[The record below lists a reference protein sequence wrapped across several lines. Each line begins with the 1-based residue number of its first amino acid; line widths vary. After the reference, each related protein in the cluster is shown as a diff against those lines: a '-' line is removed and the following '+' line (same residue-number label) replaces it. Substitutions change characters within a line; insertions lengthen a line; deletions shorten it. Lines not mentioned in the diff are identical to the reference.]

1 MDSLAAALVLSQR
14 LMAERRM
21 SLEAFSALP
30 DAPVVPYVEP
40 APRVRRT
47 RAATAAVLHRLGD
60 VVAPPRPA
68 RESRS
73 LG

>member
-1 MDSLAAALVLSQR
+1 MDHLAAAL
-14 LMAERRM
+14 LMSHRFTSAEV
-21 SLEAFSALP
+21 FSALP
-30 DAPVVPYVEP
+30 DAPVVPHVEP
-40 APRVRRT
+40 VPRVRRT

-68 RESRS
+68 RSSPS

>member
-1 MDSLAAALVLSQR
+1 MDYLPFALI
-14 LMAERRM
+14 M
-21 SLEAFSALP
+21 SSRFMSAEAFSALP
-30 DAPVVPYVEP
+30 DAPVVAHVEP
-40 APRVRRT
+40 VPRVRRT

-68 RESRS
+68 RSSRS

>member
-1 MDSLAAALVLSQR
+1 MDQTAATLIIAARPTSV
-14 LMAERRM
+14 
-21 SLEAFSALP
+21 EAFSALP
-30 DAPVVPYVEP
+30 DAPVVPHVEP
-40 APRVRRT
+40 AQRVRRT

-68 RESRS
+68 RSSRS